1 MTRTNEKLRDLGK
14 LHVKPHG
21 IIAQNHVHTLR
32 PWFKK
37 AAVAFTAVVSH
48 GSGAL
53 PIGSC
58 YVVVLRAID

>member
-1 MTRTNEKLRDLGK
+1 MTRTNREESESQK
-14 LHVKPHG
+14 LHVKS
-21 IIAQNHVHTLR
+21 HVSDTLNLVCTLR